1 MMTAMLLALAVG
13 TLLWLAW
20 MWRRE
25 SARLGEP
32 LTSRWLLAV
41 ALVPVLGLLVY
52 LAAGYRQ
59 GTAEW
64 LADYQTLRPVAER
77 LAAGLPPE
85 DLDRDVSPTA
95 LVRVLQRQL
104 AITPS
109 AEGWYALGLLYGEL
123 QAPEM
128 AVLAARRAL
137 ESAPQMLPAR
147 LLLAQGLIGEA
158 EGRLTPEAQELLSG
172 VLADDPEHDGARM
185 LLGMAATQNR
195 QYALAAEAW
204 RALLARHA
212 DSEAGPV
219 LQRSLDYAEAQQALA
234 ERFEVVNVTIEAP
247 PELPPGGSLFVF
259 LRVEGQRGQPL
270 AARRVLVDSFP
281 LTVALRGQDWLQPYP
296 DAQASV
302 EVGARYSAAA
312 AGGVDQA
319 ERSAA
324 PAALVAGQPVIL
336 SLPREP

>member
-1 MMTAMLLALAVG
+1 MMAMVLTLALG

-25 SARLGEP
+25 SGRLGAA
-32 LTSRWLLAV
+32 LSGRRLLAV
-41 ALVPVLGLLVY
+41 VLVPVLGVLVY
-52 LAAGYRQ
+52 FAAGYRQ

-77 LAAGLPPE
+77 LVAGLPPE
-85 DLDRDVSPTA
+85 ELDRDVSPAA
-95 LVRVLQRQL
+95 LARVLQRQL

-137 ESAPQMLPAR
+137 EIAPQMLPAR

-158 EGRLTPEAQELLSG
+158 DGRLTPEAQELLSE
-172 VLADDPEHDGARM
+172 VLSEDPEHDGARM

-195 QYALAAEAW
+195 QYGLAADAW

-234 ERFEVVNVTIEAP
+234 ERFEAVKVTVQAP

-281 LTVALRGQDWLQPYP
+281 LAVTLRGEDWLQPYP
-296 DAQASV
+296 DAQAAV

-319 ERSAA
+319 ERSAE
-324 PAALVAGQPVIL
+324 PVALMPGQPVTL
-336 SLPREP
+336 SLPMEP